1 MLFPPMKF
9 DHRRPRHLPHLDHT
23 DILLMGLSP
32 LGSNGWIEPDGEAG
46 RYHLNKLAQRRR
58 YGDRV
63 YNALPESLP
72 AQREL
77 AECLLPYLLREHG
90 DCYRREGARLYC
102 LPGGFRAPVTSAE
115 PLWTAS
121 LWVADDLV
129 IMEPRGDTHCL
140 TAASLCAASHWRL
153 EDKIGG
159 TLGDIHAVIPGFNA
173 TLLPRVERFFR
184 HLRVEHPVVRFNW
197 SLQRGGRLNQRN
209 DDAAQAA
216 DAELYYRVER
226 QSLRRLPDTGAVIFT
241 IRVYLHPLLQ
251 LQAMGPALPKLF
263 QAIESNPLVLQQYK
277 GFDRL
282 EGALQPYRALARGA
296 AQ

>member
-1 MLFPPMKF
+1 MKF
-9 DHRRPRHLPHLDHT
+9 DHRQPRHLPHLEHS

-32 LGSNGWIEPDGEAG
+32 LGSGGWIEPDGEAG
-46 RYHLNKLAQRRR
+46 RYHLNKLSQRQR

-63 YNALPESLP
+63 YRALPQSLP

-77 AECLLPYLLREHG
+77 ADSLLQHLQREHG
-90 DCYRREGARLYC
+90 DCYRREAACLRC
-102 LPGGFRAPVTSAE
+102 LPGGFREPVTSEE

-129 IMEPRGDTHCL
+129 IMEPRADTYCL

-159 TLGDIHAVIPGFNA
+159 SLGDIHAVIPGFNA
-173 TLLPRVERFFR
+173 SLLPRVERFFR

-197 SLQRGGRLNQRN
+197 SLQQGGRLNQRDDSVAGAVN
-209 DDAAQAA
+209 DD
-216 DAELYYRVER
+216 LYYRVER
-226 QSLRRLPDTGAVIFT
+226 QSLRRLPESGAVVFT
-241 IRVYLHPLLQ
+241 IRVYLHPLVRL
-251 LQAMGPALPKLF
+251 LDMGPALPKLF
-263 QAIESNPLVLQQYK
+263 QAIDSNPQVLQHYK

-282 EGALQPYRALARGA
+282 GGALEPFRERARRVAR
-296 AQ
+296 